1 MTSKVPDLHEYN
13 QYFIDD
19 TDDEENE
26 LPCSQ
31 MQHYNKKPMSDS
43 QVLANMSLNLMDN
56 SITSK
61 IIEQKAQN
69 NKYSAYRDT
78 QYSHQ
83 STNDNSNSSSSNS
96 SSYKSPRSP
105 YTQTQDNTQMK
116 RAKFLDDIM
125 DSTNNEPVKQVC

>member
-1 MTSKVPDLHEYN
+1 MTTAKVPDLHEYN

-19 TDDEENE
+19 TDEEENE

-31 MQHYNKKPMSDS
+31 MRYQKPVSDS

-78 QYSHQ
+78 QLQ
-83 STNDNSNSSSSNS
+83 QLTNTTESSNSSSSS
-96 SSYKSPRSP
+96 GSYKSPRSP
-105 YTQTQDNTQMK
+105 YTQAQDNTQLK

-125 DSTNNEPVKQVC
+125 DSTNNEPVKQV